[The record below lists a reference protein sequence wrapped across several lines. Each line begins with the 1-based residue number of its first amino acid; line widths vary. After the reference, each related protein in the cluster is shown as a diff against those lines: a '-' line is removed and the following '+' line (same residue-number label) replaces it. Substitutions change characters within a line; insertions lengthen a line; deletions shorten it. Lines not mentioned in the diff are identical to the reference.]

1 MNTLA
6 ADLDELLQES
16 LAAPE
21 EEADDDLSD
30 LDSLLAEST
39 KLAKASRDRNQGR
52 KLTAEQLEIL
62 AANEAAANMRL
73 WEEQAQVAHFVTS
86 ACTCG
91 HVETR
96 FSAWYKIIHHR
107 TQSSS
112 QLIRCAA
119 VSDLPKFRHVTHE
132 QVSSCMHCVSMKD
145 FDAATL
151 TSFPLLAELGKHL

>member
-1 MNTLA
+1 MNSLS

-16 LAAPE
+16 LSPADPE
-21 EEADDDLSD
+21 PDDLSD

-39 KLAKASRDRNQGR
+39 KLAKANRDRNQGR
-52 KLTAEQLEIL
+52 KLTAEQQEIL

-73 WEEQAQVAHFVTS
+73 WEEQAQVAHFITS
-86 ACTCG
+86 ECTCG

-132 QVSSCMHCVSMKD
+132 QVSSCMHCVSMGD
-145 FDAATL
+145 FDAATIS
-151 TSFPLLAELGKHL
+151 SFPLLAELGKPRS